1 MCSSCEASAKWSS
14 STESDTVEIRSIT
27 NLEITSYLTA
37 RGVFSLFPLYVCQQ
51 RPEAVSHCAFTDIDI
66 QGCLVTGKY
75 CGLGWIHSH
84 WLIANDK
91 PATLSLLKHLRDS
104 EGEDICLNFPLEF
117 HDEVQVVFPDKGIT
131 VDHLYA
137 LIPSRF
143 HERKATHPVKLIT
156 EELLSQITIPGE
168 MTRLIGS
175 DHKAYNGIPF
185 FGIVIDN
192 QLVSIGEA
200 VCDTGTYA
208 AIQQVYTVASHRGQ
222 GLGSMVVSSIA
233 ADLIGQKKTPIYWV
247 AEDNDSSIRLVH
259 KLGFELVA
267 RLGCVEG

>member
-1 MCSSCEASAKWSS
+1 VELSFSK
-14 STESDTVEIRSIT
+14 ESDTVEIKSIA
-27 NLEITSYLTA
+27 NLEIAPYLAA
-37 RGVFSLFPLYVCQQ
+37 RGLFSSFPLYVCQQ
-51 RPEAVSHCAFTDIDI
+51 KPEAVSRCAVTDIGI

-75 CGLGWIHSH
+75 CGLDWIHSH

-91 PATLSLLKHLRDS
+91 PATRSLLRHLRDS
-104 EGEDICLNFPLEF
+104 EGEDICLSFPLEF
-117 HDEVQVVFPDKGIT
+117 YDEVQAVFPDKSIT

-143 HERKATHPVKLIT
+143 HERKATHPIKLIT
-156 EELLSQITIPGE
+156 EELLSQIIIPDE

-208 AIQQVYTVASHRGQ
+208 AIQQAYTVATHRGQ
-222 GLGSMVVSSIA
+222 GMGSMVVSSIA
-233 ADLIGQKKTPIYWV
+233 ADLIVQKKTPVYWV
-247 AEDNDSSIRLVH
+247 AEDNDSSIRLVQ
-259 KLGFELVA
+259 KLGFELVT
-267 RLGCVEG
+267 RLGCVED

>member
-1 MCSSCEASAKWSS
+1 M
-14 STESDTVEIRSIT
+14 ESDTVETKSIT
-27 NLEITSYLTA
+27 NLEMIPYLAA
-37 RGVFSLFPLYVCQQ
+37 RGLFSLFPLYVCQQ
-51 RPEAVSHCAFTDIDI
+51 RPEAVSHYVLTDAEI

-75 CGLGWIHSH
+75 CGIDWIHSH

-91 PATLSLLKHLRDS
+91 LAMLSLLKHLRDS
-104 EGEDICLNFPLEF
+104 EGEDVGLNFPLEF
-117 HDEVQVVFPDKGIT
+117 HDEVQSVFPDKTIT

-143 HERKATHPVKLIT
+143 HARNATHPIRLIT
-156 EELLSQITIPGE
+156 EELLSQVIIPQE

-175 DHKAYNGIPF
+175 DHKPYNGIPF

-200 VCDTGTYA
+200 ICDTGTYA
-208 AIQQVYTVASHRGQ
+208 AIQQVYTVATHRGL

-233 ADLIGQKKTPIYWV
+233 ADLIGQKKTPVYWV
-247 AEDNDSSIRLVH
+247 AEDNDSSIRLVQ
-259 KLGFELVA
+259 KLGFDLVT